1 MKKDSK
7 QTAQT
12 IAFIINGIKS
22 SISDFTLEEL
32 SSLLKQNKCPYWNRI
47 TTILIFHNLINKN
60 KNKYNFSNGV
70 PIYYSYF
77 ESSLNKIKSNQNN
90 YSKKWKKKK
99 IVVVKS
105 NENNDLENAITLLKK
120 FGYKIF
126 KEV

>member
-12 IAFIINGIKS
+12 IALIINGIKN
-22 SISDFTLEEL
+22 SINDFNLEQL
-32 SSLLKQNKCPYWNRI
+32 TNLLKQNKCPYCNRI
-47 TTILIFHNLINKN
+47 TTILLFHNLINKN
-60 KNKYNFSNGV
+60 KNKYNFINGI

-77 ESSLNKIKSNQNN
+77 ESSLNKIKSNQSN

>member
-12 IAFIINGIKS
+12 IALIINGIKS

-47 TTILIFHNLINKN
+47 TTILLFHNLINKN
-60 KNKYNFSNGV
+60 KNKYNFSNGI

-77 ESSLNKIKSNQNN
+77 ESSLNKIKSNQSN

-105 NENNDLENAITLLKK
+105 EENNDLENAITLLKK

>member
-12 IAFIINGIKS
+12 IALIINGIKS
-22 SISDFTLEEL
+22 SISDFTLKEL

-47 TTILIFHNLINKN
+47 TTILLFHNLINKN
-60 KNKYNFSNGV
+60 KNKYNFSNGI

-77 ESSLNKIKSNQNN
+77 ESSLNKIKSNQSN

>member
-12 IAFIINGIKS
+12 ISLIVNGIKS

-47 TTILIFHNLINKN
+47 TTILLFHNLINKN
-60 KNKYNFSNGV
+60 KNKYNFSNCI

-77 ESSLNKIKSNQNN
+77 ESSLNKIKSNQSN

-126 KEV
+126 KEA

>member
-12 IAFIINGIKS
+12 ISLIVNGIKS

-47 TTILIFHNLINKN
+47 TTILLFHNLINKN
-60 KNKYNFSNGV
+60 KNKYNFSNGI

-77 ESSLNKIKSNQNN
+77 ESSLNKIKSNQSN

-105 NENNDLENAITLLKK
+105 EENNDLENAIALLKK

>member
-12 IAFIINGIKS
+12 IALIINGIKS
-22 SISDFTLEEL
+22 SISNFTLKEL

-47 TTILIFHNLINKN
+47 TTILLFHNLINKN
-60 KNKYNFSNGV
+60 KNKYNFSNGI

-77 ESSLNKIKSNQNN
+77 ESSLNKIKSNQSN

>member
-12 IAFIINGIKS
+12 IALIINGIKS

-47 TTILIFHNLINKN
+47 TTILLFHNLINKN
-60 KNKYNFSNGV
+60 KNKYNFSNGI

-77 ESSLNKIKSNQNN
+77 ESSLNKIKSNQSN

>member
-12 IAFIINGIKS
+12 IALIINGIKD
-22 SISDFTLEEL
+22 SINDFTLEEL

-47 TTILIFHNLINKN
+47 TTILLFHNLINKN
-60 KNKYNFSNGV
+60 KNKYNFSNGI

-77 ESSLNKIKSNQNN
+77 ESSLNKIKSNQSN

>member
-12 IAFIINGIKS
+12 ITLIINGIKN
-22 SISDFTLEEL
+22 SINDFTLEEL

-47 TTILIFHNLINKN
+47 TTILLFHNLINKN
-60 KNKYNFSNGV
+60 KNKYNFSNGI

-77 ESSLNKIKSNQNN
+77 ESSLNKIKSNQSN

>member
-12 IAFIINGIKS
+12 ISLIVNGIKS
-22 SISDFTLEEL
+22 SISNFTLEEL
-32 SSLLKQNKCPYWNRI
+32 SNLLKQNKCPYWNKI
-47 TTILIFHNLINKN
+47 TTMLLSHNLIIKN
-60 KNKYNFSNGV
+60 KNKYNFSNGI

-77 ESSLNKIKSNQNN
+77 ESSLNKIKSNQSN
-90 YSKKWKKKK
+90 YSKTWKNKKVIIK
-99 IVVVKS
+99 VD
-105 NENNDLENAITLLKK
+105 ENNDIENAITLLKK

>member
-12 IAFIINGIKS
+12 IALIINGIKS

-47 TTILIFHNLINKN
+47 TTILLFHNLINKN
-60 KNKYNFSNGV
+60 KNKYNFSNDI

-77 ESSLNKIKSNQNN
+77 ESSLNKIKSNQSN

>member
-12 IAFIINGIKS
+12 ISLIVNGIKS

-47 TTILIFHNLINKN
+47 TTILLFHNLINKN
-60 KNKYNFSNGV
+60 KNKYNFSNSI

-77 ESSLNKIKSNQNN
+77 ESSLNKIKSNQSN

-126 KEV
+126 KEA

>member
-12 IAFIINGIKS
+12 ISLIVNGIKS

-47 TTILIFHNLINKN
+47 TTILLFHNLINKN
-60 KNKYNFSNGV
+60 KNKYNFSNGI

-77 ESSLNKIKSNQNN
+77 ESSLNKIKSNQSN

>member
-12 IAFIINGIKS
+12 ISLIVNGIKS
-22 SISDFTLEEL
+22 SISNFTLKEL

-47 TTILIFHNLINKN
+47 TTILLFHNLINKN
-60 KNKYNFSNGV
+60 KNKYNFSNGI

-77 ESSLNKIKSNQNN
+77 ESSLNKIKSNQSN

>member
-12 IAFIINGIKS
+12 ISLIVNGIKS

-32 SSLLKQNKCPYWNRI
+32 SNLLKQNKCPYWNRI
-47 TTILIFHNLINKN
+47 TTILLFHNLINKN
-60 KNKYNFSNGV
+60 KNKYNFSNGI

-77 ESSLNKIKSNQNN
+77 ESSLNKIKSNQSN